1 MQVKSIAECSKH
13 SAILST
19 FIISYHLSLRS
30 LLCLFSSGS
39 LWQGLQYSWQIWT
52 FIYVF
57 VTGMLVFRRIYAAV
71 FFHYSDITCLLITI
85 SAMTLTMYASFKF
98 MDIHVALIKLQM
110 MQKITVSH
118 IVFALGVRFI
128 WSKGHL
134 CISYLSHASNKI
146 PCLIIKNTWM
156 LELKMS
162 ITVYI
167 LLVLLKWPSVVL
179 QGTISKRILNVV
191 VRQLPWPVKSPDI

>member
-1 MQVKSIAECSKH
+1 MQNAPREH

-19 FIISYHLSLRS
+19 FIISYHWSLRS
-30 LLCLFSSGS
+30 LFCLFSSGR
-39 LWQGLQYSWQIWT
+39 LRQGLLHSCQLWT
-52 FIYVF
+52 FLYVF
-57 VTGMLVFRRIYAAV
+57 VTRMLVFLRIYSAI

-128 WSKGHL
+128 WSKRHL
-134 CISYLSHASNKI
+134 CISYLNHASNNI
-146 PCLIIKNTWM
+146 PCPIIKKQVNIGIKN
-156 LELKMS
+156 EHHC
-162 ITVYI
+162 VYLI
-167 LLVLLKWPSVVL
+167 GFTQIAVCRTNFLY
-179 QGTISKRILNVV
+179 TR
-191 VRQLPWPVKSPDI
+191 DII